1 MAIEKHIVFITG
13 ANTGIGYEAI
23 KAMLRSSTPFHI
35 FVGARTVEKGQNAI
49 ATVTQEVP
57 GSSSTL
63 EPVALE
69 LASDE
74 SIAKAFETINAKVD
88 RIDTLV
94 NNAGAAFDSRDFAS
108 DVPNSREIFNKA
120 YDVNVTGTHIVTAT
134 FVPLLIKSSS
144 PRLIFITSGLSTL
157 TAHSRSFYP
166 PWAPKPEAGWP
177 KQGVLANLGYKSSK
191 TALNMVML
199 NWHWLLLHDGVKTF
213 AISPGFLATN
223 LGGVPEFLK
232 AAGAG
237 DPAIGGEFIR
247 KVTEGERDA
256 DAGKVLSK
264 DGTQEW

>member
-1 MAIEKHIVFITG
+1 MANDKHIVFITG
-13 ANTGIGYEAI
+13 ANTGIGYEAV
-23 KAMLRSSTPFHI
+23 KAFLRSSTPFHI
-35 FVGARTVEKGQNAI
+35 FVGARTVEKGQRAI
-49 ATVTQEVP
+49 DIATQEVP
-57 GSSSTL
+57 GSSNVL
-63 EPVALE
+63 EPVAIE

-74 SIAKAFETINAKVD
+74 SIAQAFETISAKVD

-94 NNAGAAFDSRDFAS
+94 NNAGAAFDTQSFANDIS
-108 DVPNSREIFNKA
+108 NSREIFNKA

-177 KQGVLANLGYKSSK
+177 KPGVIANLGYKSSK

-199 NWHWLLLHDGVKTF
+199 NWHWLLLNDGVKTF

-223 LGGVPEFLK
+223 LGGVPEVLK
-232 AAGAG
+232 SLGAG